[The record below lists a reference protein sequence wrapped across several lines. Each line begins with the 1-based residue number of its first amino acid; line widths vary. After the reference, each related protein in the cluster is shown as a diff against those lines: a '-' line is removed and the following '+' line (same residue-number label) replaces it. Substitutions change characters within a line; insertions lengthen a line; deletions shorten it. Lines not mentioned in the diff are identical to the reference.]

1 MFQNKSLLK
10 SSKINTGKITI
21 VELKLIS
28 VFFTIINL
36 FLLV

>member
-1 MFQNKSLLK
+1 MFQTNSFLKGSNKS
-10 SSKINTGKITI
+10 TGKITI

-28 VFFTIINL
+28 VSFTIINL